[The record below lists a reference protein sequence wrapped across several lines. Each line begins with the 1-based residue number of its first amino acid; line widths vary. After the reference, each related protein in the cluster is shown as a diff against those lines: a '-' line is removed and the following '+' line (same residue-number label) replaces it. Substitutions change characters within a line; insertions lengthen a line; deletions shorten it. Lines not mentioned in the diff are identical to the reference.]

1 MVTHQ
6 IECQKQLTSTKKS
19 EHNGIMVVI
28 FVTMAITKSIHSF
41 LVEFEF
47 LATAIIVYY
56 FYFKQWSNEI
66 KTHFHNNFM

>member
-28 FVTMAITKSIHSF
+28 IVTMAITKGIHSF
-41 LVEFEF
+41 LVEFKF
-47 LATAIIVYY
+47 LAIAIIACLLLFQAVV
-56 FYFKQWSNEI
+56 Q
-66 KTHFHNNFM
+66 

>member
-6 IECQKQLTSTKKS
+6 IECQKELTSTKKS

-28 FVTMAITKSIHSF
+28 VVTMVITKGIHSF

-47 LATAIIVYY
+47 LANAIIGVC
-56 FYFKQWSNEI
+56 FYFK
-66 KTHFHNNFM
+66 

>member
-1 MVTHQ
+1 MVTYQ

-28 FVTMAITKSIHSF
+28 VVTMAITKGIHSF

-47 LATAIIVYY
+47 LANAIIGVC
-56 FYFKQWSNEI
+56 FYI
-66 KTHFHNNFM
+66 K